1 MRTGG
6 LKKGSPSSSAS
17 SCIRKVSHSS
27 ISCSSR
33 VVISEWTAENKNDM
47 RMGIDRACGME
58 RQKRGT

>member
-1 MRTGG
+1 
-6 LKKGSPSSSAS
+6 
-17 SCIRKVSHSS
+17 
-27 ISCSSR
+27 